1 MFILAAE
8 FHIYTH
14 RIHQR
19 NRYRSCLDLKPNRVS
34 VCLVVFFSLPLSL
47 SPYPCTLDLFLHTPC
62 FYHHPWI
69 SDLLPK
75 GSWRSIRTQ
84 SLKQTGPPPTVT
96 ALSLFSPG
104 TRCCSTHRLKY
115 SLLFSEWKHMI
126 VLRSTQFSFDF
137 FYSIFLLLKEKIGT
151 FGAWSLQSPLPSP
164 VNSLG
169 HLYGAIQPLY

>member
-1 MFILAAE
+1 MFVWLVFLVFLYHCLLIHVPLISAFTPSASTTVPE
-8 FHIYTH
+8 FQICFLRVPAGFYQNTELKADRTSTH
-14 RIHQR
+14 
-19 NRYRSCLDLKPNRVS
+19 C
-34 VCLVVFFSLPLSL
+34 C
-47 SPYPCTLDLFLHTPC
+47 SPF
-62 FYHHPWI
+62 
-69 SDLLPK
+69 
-75 GSWRSIRTQ
+75 
-84 SLKQTGPPPTVT
+84 
-96 ALSLFSPG
+96 LFSPG

-169 HLYGAIQPLY
+169 HLHGAIQPLY